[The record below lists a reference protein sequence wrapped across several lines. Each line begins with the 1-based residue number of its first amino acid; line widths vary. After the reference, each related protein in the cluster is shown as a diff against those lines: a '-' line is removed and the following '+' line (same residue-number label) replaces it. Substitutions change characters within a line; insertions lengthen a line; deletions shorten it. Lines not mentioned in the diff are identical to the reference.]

1 MSVSFSSSF
10 SLSHT
15 LTHTHLDTSSL
26 PGAINQWKQA
36 LKYLTSE
43 PGCRASAGIFT
54 HNIATRE
61 EAHAHTVSY
70 TDEHDLAP
78 FCSFFF
84 FYVIVNP
91 LIFCSFRQIC
101 YYLLCLQNLYRLNVC
116 FLFVCVIG
124 LILGGL
130 AVYCILVN
138 DIFLEGKCLMYL
150 SLTDFNILEDFLL
163 CVKFEASS
171 SNKTEQ

>member
-1 MSVSFSSSF
+1 M
-10 SLSHT
+10 
-15 LTHTHLDTSSL
+15 
-26 PGAINQWKQA
+26 
-36 LKYLTSE
+36 
-43 PGCRASAGIFT
+43 
-54 HNIATRE
+54 
-61 EAHAHTVSY
+61 
-70 TDEHDLAP
+70 
-78 FCSFFF
+78 
-84 FYVIVNP
+84 YV
-91 LIFCSFRQIC
+91 
-101 YYLLCLQNLYRLNVC
+101 

>member
-1 MSVSFSSSF
+1 MCV
-10 SLSHT
+10 
-15 LTHTHLDTSSL
+15 
-26 PGAINQWKQA
+26 
-36 LKYLTSE
+36 
-43 PGCRASAGIFT
+43 
-54 HNIATRE
+54 
-61 EAHAHTVSY
+61 
-70 TDEHDLAP
+70 
-78 FCSFFF
+78 
-84 FYVIVNP
+84 
-91 LIFCSFRQIC
+91 
-101 YYLLCLQNLYRLNVC
+101 

-171 SNKTEQ
+171 SNNTEQ